1 MSDKKT
7 RGKPSKI
14 DQLPEDIKAELVE
27 LLRDS
32 SVTQTH
38 VLEKVNALI
47 EAAGLPEDE
56 KLSRSGLNR
65 YATRMTTV
73 GGRIQEAREVSK
85 MWVNQLGNKPTGE
98 VSMVLI
104 EMVRTL
110 AFDQVLQLS
119 ESGEPVQPKFIKELA
134 IGVEKLEKAASES
147 TKREKEIRKTM
158 AEEAAEQAATI
169 ASSQG
174 MTAEG
179 VNLIKRQILG
189 IA

>member
-1 MSDKKT
+1 MLNTGAGAFYT
-7 RGKPSKI
+7 RHSGKA
-14 DQLPEDIKAELVE
+14 DFYIKA
-27 LLRDS
+27 
-32 SVTQTH
+32 
-38 VLEKVNALI
+38 ALS
-47 EAAGLPEDE
+47 E
-56 KLSRSGLNR
+56 
-65 YATRMTTV
+65 T
-73 GGRIQEAREVSK
+73 
-85 MWVNQLGNKPTGE
+85 GNG
-98 VSMVLI
+98 VALVLI

-119 ESGEPVQPKFIKELA
+119 ESGEPVPPKFIKELA

-179 VNLIKRQILG
+179 VDLIKRQILG